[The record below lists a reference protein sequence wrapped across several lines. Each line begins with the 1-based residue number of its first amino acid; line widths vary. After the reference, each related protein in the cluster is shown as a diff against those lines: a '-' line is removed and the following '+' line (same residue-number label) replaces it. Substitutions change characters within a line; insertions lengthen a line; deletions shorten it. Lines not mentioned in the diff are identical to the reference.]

1 MGAENQSSDQ
11 SEKRIIVDEDWKT
24 KAQAEKEAIEKEAI
38 EKEATEKEAIEKEAI
53 EKEAPSTQDIE
64 TSGDSDTETDS
75 PKHAYPPASFTSLI
89 SSLATQAA
97 ISLQGMQAEDAAPG
111 PPDLALAKHLIDTL
125 EVLETK
131 TKGNLDEQESAVL
144 SQVLRELRMIFV
156 EVASKQNSA

>member
-1 MGAENQSSDQ
+1 MGTENQSSDQ

-24 KAQAEKEAIEKEAI
+24 KAQAEKEAIEK
-38 EKEATEKEAIEKEAI
+38 K
-53 EKEAPSTQDIE
+53 APSTQDTE

-97 ISLQGMQAEDAAPG
+97 ISLQGMQAEDAAPV

-156 EVASKQNSA
+156 EVASKQNPA

>member
-1 MGAENQSSDQ
+1 MGVENQSSDQ
-11 SEKRIIVDEDWKT
+11 SGKRIIVDEDWKT
-24 KAQAEKEAIEKEAI
+24 KAQAEKEAIEKEA
-38 EKEATEKEAIEKEAI
+38 TEKET
-53 EKEAPSTQDIE
+53 PSTQDAE
-64 TSGDSDTETDS
+64 TSDASDTETDS

-97 ISLQGMQAEDAAPG
+97 ISLQGMQAEDAAPV

-156 EVASKQNSA
+156 EVASKQNPA

>member
-24 KAQAEKEAIEKEAI
+24 KAQAEKEAIEKEA
-38 EKEATEKEAIEKEAI
+38 
-53 EKEAPSTQDIE
+53 PSTQDTE
-64 TSGDSDTETDS
+64 TSGDSDSETDS

-97 ISLQGMQAEDAAPG
+97 ISLQGMQAEGADPI

-156 EVASKQNSA
+156 EVASKQDSA